1 MYISTCRSARQEK
14 EKGVFQ
20 SHGSLGLRWE
30 HLWATA
36 GHQRSLR
43 LRLRR
48 QKYIIPNTLP
58 NKFENLF
65 LSIRKVEDFSKIPV
79 YKFAK
84 PVFFSLLPLHF
95 SFLFPNRL
103 ARVHT
108 YTPTHAL
115 SEFPF
120 FAFTLHLANNT
131 ININLLRWRQDIELT
146 FTLPFPPIS
155 PALAFLHRNTAK
167 THH

>member
-1 MYISTCRSARQEK
+1 MFFKATARLVSGGSTY
-14 EKGVFQ
+14 G
-20 SHGSLGLRWE
+20 
-30 HLWATA
+30 ATA

-65 LSIRKVEDFSKIPV
+65 LSIRKVEDFSKISV

-84 PVFFSLLPLHF
+84 ADFFSLLPLHF

-103 ARVHT
+103 ARVDT
-108 YTPTHAL
+108 YAPAHAL
-115 SEFPF
+115 SEIPF
-120 FAFTLHLANNT
+120 FAFTLHLVNNT
-131 ININLLRWRQDIELT
+131 ININLLR
-146 FTLPFPPIS
+146 
-155 PALAFLHRNTAK
+155 
-167 THH
+167 

>member
-1 MYISTCRSARQEK
+1 MFFK
-14 EKGVFQ
+14 
-20 SHGSLGLRWE
+20 
-30 HLWATA
+30 ATA
-36 GHQRSLR
+36 RSVSGGSTYEPQQAINEVLR

-95 SFLFPNRL
+95 SFLFPNCL

-108 YTPTHAL
+108 YASAHAL
-115 SEFPF
+115 SKFCILPSP
-120 FAFTLHLANNT
+120 LHLT
-131 ININLLRWRQDIELT
+131 IIT
-146 FTLPFPPIS
+146 Y
-155 PALAFLHRNTAK
+155 
-167 THH
+167 

>member
-30 HLWATA
+30 LQRATA

-84 PVFFSLLPLHF
+84 TVFFSLLPLHF
-95 SFLFPNRL
+95 SFLFPNSL
-103 ARVHT
+103 ARALT
-108 YTPTHAL
+108 YAPAYAL

-131 ININLLRWRQDIELT
+131 LNISFLR
-146 FTLPFPPIS
+146 
-155 PALAFLHRNTAK
+155 
-167 THH
+167 